1 MAEDSR
7 TLDTDDAVR
16 KLELEVAR
24 RRDRL
29 MVTLQ
34 NLRSEIQE
42 VSDWRHWYAKQPV
55 AFLAGAAALGWLI
68 GMAVPSS
75 GHRRF

>member
-1 MAEDSR
+1 MAEDFRS
-7 TLDTDDAVR
+7 LDSQDAVK

-34 NLRSEIQE
+34 NLRTEIQE
-42 VSDWRHWYAKQPV
+42 VSDWRHWYGRQPV

-68 GMAVPSS
+68 GMAIPTGS
-75 GHRRF
+75 RR

>member
-1 MAEDSR
+1 MSEDSR
-7 TLDTDDAVR
+7 SLETDEAVKR
-16 KLELEVAR
+16 LELEVAR

-42 VSDWRHWYAKQPV
+42 VSDWRHWYAKQPT

-68 GMAVPSS
+68 GMAIPTGNS
-75 GHRRF
+75 RR